1 MNDDPGFAEA
11 EAPEKPAVVLLH
23 GWPTSSHLWRD
34 LVPMVSPWMRA
45 VAPDLA
51 DPCDL
56 EGSAA
61 SVRALL
67 DDLSIERF
75 AVVGH
80 AEGAAV
86 AQVLA
91 VGGGVDAMVLID
103 AVALDLLPGS
113 AGGPED
119 SLRASIHH
127 AERLT
132 EDTIADYLEG
142 GPAPTRS
149 VRGAMP
155 DAGELGRLE
164 IPTLVLWGEDDPF
177 VPVELAERLGDALPR
192 ASVAVLP
199 GCGHLVIEE
208 APETVL
214 PLVFQ
219 YLRSMYLHTP
229 HAHEEGPVTVQI
241 GRHPPEES
249 FRW

>member
-1 MNDDPGFAEA
+1 MIDEPRFAEA
-11 EAPEKPAVVLLH
+11 EVPEKPAVVLLH
-23 GWPTSSHLWRD
+23 GWPSSSYLWRD

-45 VAPDLA
+45 IAPDLA

-75 AVVGH
+75 AIVGH

-86 AQVLA
+86 AQILA
-91 VGGGVDAMVLID
+91 VRGGVDAMVLID
-103 AVALDLLPGS
+103 AVALDVMPGW
-113 AGGPED
+113 ADGAEG
-119 SLRASIHH
+119 SLRAGVRHPD
-127 AERLT
+127 RLT
-132 EDTIADYLEG
+132 EDVIAGLLKI
-142 GPAPTRS
+142 GPTPTRS
-149 VRGAMP
+149 VNGAP
-155 DAGELGRLE
+155 PGAEELGRLE
-164 IPTLVLWGEDDPF
+164 IPTLVLWGEDDAF
-177 VPVELAERLGDALPR
+177 LPVELAERLGDALPR

-199 GCGHLVIEE
+199 GCGHLVTED